1 MEFTKKNQLKH
12 FSESNM
18 RRALQNRE
26 TVHVIITHLK
36 SSMNEV

>member
-26 TVHVIITHLK
+26 TVHVITHLK
-36 SSMNEV
+36 SSINEV